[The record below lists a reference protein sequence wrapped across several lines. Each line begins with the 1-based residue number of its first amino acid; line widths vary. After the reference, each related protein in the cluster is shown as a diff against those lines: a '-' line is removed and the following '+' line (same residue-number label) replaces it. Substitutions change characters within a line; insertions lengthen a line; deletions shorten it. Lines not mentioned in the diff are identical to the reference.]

1 MSTIQE
7 RIEKL
12 GFSLPTAPT
21 PVANYVA
28 CVIAGNELRTSGQI
42 PMVDGN
48 LVYKG
53 SVPNAQSIDN
63 AIEAA
68 KICGLNTIAVASH
81 ALDGNLERIERVLQ
95 VRVYIASGPEFEGHS
110 TIANGVSDL
119 MVDIFGDAGRHSRVA
134 MGSIG
139 LPLGST
145 VEVETVF
152 QISTSD

>member
-42 PMVDGN
+42 PMVDGE

-53 SVPNAQSIDN
+53 SVPNAQSIEN

-95 VRVYIASGPEFEGHS
+95 VRVYIASSPEFEGHS
-110 TIANGVSDL
+110 TIANGVSNL